1 MNKNNSN
8 SFKKTFTI
16 VDPHYPKTETLEF
29 VLFIYLSK
37 KYP

>member
-8 SFKKTFTI
+8 SLKKHLPI